1 MIDDEKD
8 LNEVLLGHDELS
20 EDDETVGDLLGA
32 DPDPEAIEDEMI
44 DLNSIAFE
52 DDEEEEEEDDD
63 FEDDDDDDDDYYDD
77 EDDEED
83 EDEEDDDDE
92 LK

>member
-52 DDEEEEEEDDD
+52 DD
-63 FEDDDDDDDDYYDD
+63 DDDDDYYDD
-77 EDDEED
+77 ED

>member
-20 EDDETVGDLLGA
+20 EDDETVGDLSGA

-52 DDEEEEEEDDD
+52 DDEEEEDDD
-63 FEDDDDDDDDYYDD
+63 FEDDDDDDYDYD
-77 EDDEED
+77 
-83 EDEEDDDDE
+83 DEEDDDDE